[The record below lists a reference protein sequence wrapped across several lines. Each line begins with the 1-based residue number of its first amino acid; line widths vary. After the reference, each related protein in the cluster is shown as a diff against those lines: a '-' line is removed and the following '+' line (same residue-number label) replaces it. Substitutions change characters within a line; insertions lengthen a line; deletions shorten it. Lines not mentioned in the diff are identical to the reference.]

1 MAMFL
6 YGFRELVRPQWVSIV
21 EELKIHGGMPIPELA
36 RTMEMS
42 YMGVKQH
49 CEALL
54 ALGYLERSRLP
65 RKEVGR
71 PEIMYR
77 LAPKA
82 DALFPQAGV
91 AMTLSLLHNMKQL
104 FGATAPEKLLH
115 QYFAELQERWMSRM
129 QRAKSLVEKA
139 TVLAGLREKEG
150 CFARCSYDVKQ
161 GFRIEEFHHP
171 LWALFEEYPAAIAM
185 EVRMMELLM
194 GSKIERREV
203 PGGRGGPARVEYY
216 IHTL

>member
-1 MAMFL
+1 MFL
-6 YGFRELVRPQWVSIV
+6 PGFRELVRPQWVTIV
-21 EELKIHGGMPIPELA
+21 EELKIRGGMAIPELA
-36 RTMEMS
+36 QLMDMS

-54 ALGYLERSRLP
+54 ELGYLERTRIP
-65 RKEVGR
+65 RSEVGR
-71 PEIMYR
+71 PEISYR

-82 DALFPQAGV
+82 NALFPQAGV
-91 AMTLSLLHNMKQL
+91 ALSLSLLEHIKQL
-104 FGATAPEKLLH
+104 FGNNAPEKLLFQH
-115 QYFAELQERWMSRM
+115 FAEQQEKWQARI

-139 TVLAGLREKEG
+139 TLLASLREKEG

-171 LWALFEEYPAAIAM
+171 LWAVFEAYPAAVLM
-185 EVRMMELLM
+185 ECRMMEQLV
-194 GSKIERREV
+194 GAKIERREI
-203 PGGRGGPARVEYY
+203 PGGRGGPARVDFL